1 MKQQITAETNPVRPP
16 TQPSTSTSGPVD
28 TATLELLR
36 SWRLQDA
43 TDNPA
48 ELRAAEQELIEFKK
62 AMNDSRTASGEPRLY
77 P

>member
-1 MKQQITAETNPVRPP
+1 MKQQITAETHPVRPP
-16 TQPSTSTSGPVD
+16 TQPSTSGPVD

-48 ELRAAEQELIEFKK
+48 ELRAAEQELIEFKEG
-62 AMNDSRTASGEPRLY
+62 MNDSRTASGEPRLY